1 MLLTMT
7 AEEYKFS
14 PDSVKSS
21 ENTKSRVIL
30 ASGSK
35 NRQLLLNLLGIPFE
49 VIPSY
54 IDEKSIQEEN
64 PIQKVQK
71 IALLKASQV
80 SSQHEGIIIAA
91 DTFAVINNEHYEKPT
106 NLDEAKRM
114 LLKLSG
120 QTLKSLTGICVINT
134 ARRTTRVTYKAIDIQ
149 VADLTDDIIEQYIT
163 TKPVTEW
170 ATAYNPLDEF
180 STQLFHSVNEYT
192 NGLEY
197 GLPLDIVVEELRAAN
212 ISLDPL
218 LIEKVQRRS
227 K

>member
-1 MLLTMT
+1 MSLIRKPWT
-7 AEEYKFS
+7 
-14 PDSVKSS
+14 SS

-35 NRQLLLNLLGIPFE
+35 NRQLLLNLLGISFE
-49 VIPSY
+49 VISSY

-80 SSQHEGIIIAA
+80 ASQHEGIIIAA
-91 DTFAVINNEHYEKPT
+91 DTFAVINNEHYEKPID
-106 NLDEAKRM
+106 LDQAKRM

-120 QTLKSLTGICVINT
+120 QALRSLTGICVINT
-134 ARRTTRVTYKAIDIQ
+134 VRHTTRVTYRALDIQ

-170 ATAYNPLDEF
+170 AAAYNPLDEF
-180 STQLFHSVNEYT
+180 SAQLFHSVNGYT

-197 GLPLDIVVEELRAAN
+197 GLPLDIVVEELRATN

-218 LIEKVQRRS
+218 LIENVQRRS